1 MCVCDRE
8 RVSVCAPTPAK
19 RKMLS
24 LSPSSSGGRYHILFV
39 LASKWEPKDLL
50 SVLQPKLGIFKVK
63 HGIQHFTKSPYYK
76 QTLHKGSVTH
86 CNVAICT
93 TNVSVYSCFLADV
106 T

>member
-1 MCVCDRE
+1 MCTNTCKKENAIV
-8 RVSVCAPTPAK
+8 VPP
-19 RKMLS
+19 
-24 LSPSSSGGRYHILFV
+24 SSGGRYHILFV

-50 SVLQPKLGIFKVK
+50 SVLQPKFGIFKVK

-93 TNVSVYSCFLADV
+93 TDVSVYSCFLADV